1 MKKTMDG
8 KPAQLR
14 TDLMTLT
21 NIELLEYGTKLR
33 RVTILEN
40 ELLQRLE
47 QLLNERGNV
56 KVAYYS

>member
-1 MKKTMDG
+1 MTKTMDG
-8 KPAQLR
+8 KPTQLH

-21 NIELLEYGTKLR
+21 NIELLAYGTKLR

-47 QLLNERGNV
+47 QLLNEREKV

>member
-1 MKKTMDG
+1 MQKDT
-8 KPAQLR
+8 P
-14 TDLMTLT
+14 DLMTMT
-21 NIELLEYGTKLR
+21 NIELLNYGTKLR

-47 QLLNERGNV
+47 QLLAERENV